1 MKKDNLKKNAY
12 FDHHT
17 FILKYFADNNFESF
31 VGTAPIPDFYVWF
44 LSEVS
49 FNKLSIIIEEIKEF
63 PGISDYF
70 KETDNLK
77 IYSELKLI
85 NLKIFTI
92 PILE

>member
-1 MKKDNLKKNAY
+1 MRDNLKKNAY

-31 VGTAPIPDFYVWF
+31 VGTATIPDFYVWF

-63 PGISDYF
+63 RLEFMG
-70 KETDNLK
+70 KEYQIILK
-77 IYSELKLI
+77 KQII
-85 NLKIFTI
+85 
-92 PILE
+92 